1 MADPLLYL
9 TYLGLILL
17 IGIICSIFAKK
28 LRIPN
33 FLLLILV
40 GIVISNI
47 TYKGEL
53 LIEFSSLFLT
63 STAIL
68 ALATIVFDASSRLK
82 IREFDSLSISAL
94 KLSLLFI
101 LINTII
107 LGFAT
112 YLLYKPISPLLVIL
126 FATAMSGTSPSAIMT
141 ALREGKKIKVF
152 ELLEIESIVNTPLVV
167 LIPFLILDIIGN
179 VQEQFGFSIL
189 LEQIGPFTQQFV
201 TGIGAGVFIG
211 VLFFKA
217 MKRRYSP
224 TLSPLALI
232 AAAVLTYT
240 IAEHL
245 GGNGVLAVTT
255 MGLFFGN
262 VFIEHKKKLQEFSE
276 TFSLILEILVF
287 VLIGVII
294 KVPLTLDFL
303 YKSGLLFLVFI
314 FVRFISI
321 LISQYKKDFN
331 FKEKL
336 FMSLNVPKG
345 IATAVVAFT
354 LAAYTDING
363 MKLILDLILAF
374 IIYSMILS
382 TVTIRLSKFFVKVE
396 AIHKET
402 FIVKPTK
409 VK

>member
-17 IGIICSIFAKK
+17 TGIICSIFAKK

-40 GIVISNI
+40 GIIVSNI

-53 LIEFSSLFLT
+53 LIQFSPLFLT
-63 STAIL
+63 ATAIL

-82 IREFDSLSISAL
+82 IREFDALSISAL
-94 KLSLLFI
+94 KLSILFI
-101 LINTII
+101 FMNTII

-112 YLLYKPISPLLVIL
+112 YFLYKPISPLLVIL
-126 FATAMSGTSPSAIMT
+126 FAAAMSGTSPSAIMT

-189 LEQIGPFTQQFV
+189 LDQISPFTQQFI

-217 MKRRYSP
+217 MKKRYSP

-240 IAEHL
+240 VAEHL

-287 VLIGVII
+287 VLVGVII
-294 KVPLTLDFL
+294 KVPLTLDFFF
-303 YKSGLLFLVFI
+303 KSGLLFLIFI

-321 LISQYKKDFN
+321 LISQFKRDFT

-345 IATAVVAFT
+345 IATAVIAFT
-354 LAAYTDING
+354 LATYINIAG

-374 IIYSMILS
+374 IVYSMILS

-402 FIVKPTK
+402 FVVKPTK
-409 VK
+409 GK